1 MASDGSRYA
10 APLTGKLRAE
20 SGVLSGHCQLW
31 FLKGAIKQMRTR
43 SRLLAQAKSMRS
55 IIDAT
60 QREQRYALA

>member
-31 FLKGAIKQMRTR
+31 FLKGTVKPVRTR
-43 SRLLAQAKSMRS
+43 IKLLAQPKSMRS
-55 IIDAT
+55 IGDAT
-60 QREQRYALA
+60 RQEQRHGLA